1 MAQSAITQHAAAIAA
16 AAIPQQPTAA
26 TVHPFPAVKPGF
38 RLVPAKVGATN
49 RTSTVVYIECPNWCT
64 EDHVE
69 NAVRNVEDILHCTGT
84 EGFVVETFTGDT
96 SFPGAPGWVHGLWAG
111 LESDPAATDSDM
123 RRAHVVVEDGSNYAY
138 LTPQMAEQL
147 ADTVVGFASELRH
160 LARTARL
167 HNSVESGDSDPD
179 MDEALRRVRGE
190 AV

>member
-1 MAQSAITQHAAAIAA
+1 MTTSH
-16 AAIPQQPTAA
+16 IPQQPTAA
-26 TVHPFPAVKPGF
+26 TVHPFPAIKPGY
-38 RLVPAKVGATN
+38 RLVPAKIGATN
-49 RTSTVVYIECPNWCT
+49 RTSTIVYIECPNWCT
-64 EDHVE
+64 EDHVAE
-69 NAVRNVEDILHCTGT
+69 SVRNVEDILHVTGT
-84 EGFVVETFTGDT
+84 DGFCVTTFTGNHEN
-96 SFPGAPGWVHGLWAG
+96 VHCLYAG
-111 LESDPAATDSDM
+111 LEADPAASDSDM

-147 ADTVVGFASELRH
+147 ADRVVGFASELRH